1 MAHTVTERPLYIA
14 VQYFYYFLIT
24 NIHFML
30 ANVLFL
36 LAFVFVE
43 MSVQNIILFYIA
55 LLPAGPSWA
64 ALYAS
69 MGKMIR
75 ERDLSP
81 TKDFWKYYK
90 NNFRIATKYWLIQWT
105 IMTILI
111 VDMYYASHYLAILSP
126 VFLILLIF
134 MLFLMLYAFPIL
146 TRFEVKLKN
155 LFIVSIYAIFRYF
168 KTTLFHI
175 STLVS
180 LAIIYYFAPGIT
192 VWFCMS
198 VAAFFIMINM
208 KKPFKLMEQELAQS
222 ERDEYEEN

>member
-1 MAHTVTERPLYIA
+1 MAQTVTERPLYIA
-14 VQYFYYFLIT
+14 IQYFYYFLIT

-30 ANVLFL
+30 ANILFL
-36 LAFVFVE
+36 FAFVFVE

-55 LLPAGPSWA
+55 LLPTGPSLA
-64 ALYAS
+64 ALYAT

-81 TKDFWKYYK
+81 TKDFWSYYK
-90 NNFRIATKYWLIQWT
+90 DNFGISTKYWFIQWT

-111 VDMYYASHYLAILSP
+111 VDIYYANQYIPMLSP
-126 VFLILLIF
+126 VFLILFIF
-134 MLFLMLYAFPIL
+134 MLFVMLYAFPVI

-155 LFIVSIYAIFRYF
+155 LFIVSIYAIFRFF

-180 LAIIYYFAPGIT
+180 LTIIYYFAPGIT

-198 VAAFFIMINM
+198 TAAFFLMFNM
-208 KKPFKLMEQELAQS
+208 RKSFEIMEQELAQK
-222 ERDEYEEN
+222 

>member
-1 MAHTVTERPLYIA
+1 MAQIVTERPLYIA
-14 VQYFYYFLIT
+14 IQYFYYFLVT

-30 ANVLFL
+30 ANLLFL

-55 LLPAGPSWA
+55 LLPAGPSFA
-64 ALYAS
+64 ALYAT

-75 ERDLSP
+75 KRDLSP

-90 NNFRIATKYWLIQWT
+90 NNFGIATKYWLIQWT
-105 IMTILI
+105 IMSILI
-111 VDMYYASHYLAILSP
+111 VDMHYASQYLAVLSP

-134 MLFLMLYAFPIL
+134 LLFVMLYAFPIM

-155 LFIVSIYAIFRYF
+155 LFIVSVYAIFRFF

-180 LAIIYYFAPGIT
+180 LAIIYYFAPSIT

-198 VAAFFIMINM
+198 VAAFFIMFNM
-208 KKPFKLMEQELAQS
+208 RKSLKLMEQELAQK
-222 ERDEYEEN
+222 